1 MRRLVRLALQ
11 AAPSDLPVLITGETG
26 TGKEALAR
34 LIHRRS
40 GRPRNLFA
48 PFNCTNLPRELV
60 EAQLFGHRRGSFTG
74 AHRHADGIVRAVDGG
89 TLLLDEIGDLDLEAQ
104 PKLLRLI
111 ERNEIHPVGQPGPLV
126 VDVRILAVTN
136 ADMAQLVAE
145 KRFRKDLFYRLN
157 IVHLHVPPLRDRP
170 TDVPPLVRHFLR
182 LYADR
187 YGKKKL
193 QVSGRAMEMLMRHR
207 WPGNVRQLAN
217 ELRRLAVLLGSGGV
231 IRPGDLRFAPADPVS
246 ASGAAEP
253 TASTAEP
260 LTETVTLSIDQP
272 LADAVA
278 QVERAVIRRALQ
290 LADGSRGAAAQR
302 LGISRRALLSRRRR
316 LKLNAPP

>member
-1 MRRLVRLALQ
+1 MRRLVHLAMR

-34 LIHRRS
+34 LIHRAS
-40 GRPRNLFA
+40 GRPRDSFA
-48 PFNCTNLPRELV
+48 PFNCTSLPGELA

-74 AHRHADGIVRAVDGG
+74 AHRHAAGIVRAVDGG
-89 TLLLDEIGDLDLEAQ
+89 TLLLDEIGDLDLRSQ
-104 PKLLRLI
+104 PKLLRLL
-111 ERNEIHPVGQPGPLV
+111 ERNEIHPVGQSRPSIV
-126 VDVRILAVTN
+126 NVRIVAVTN
-136 ADMAQLVAE
+136 ADLMQLVAE

-187 YGKKKL
+187 YGKEKL
-193 QVSGRAMEMLMRHR
+193 QVSGSAMEMLMCQR

-217 ELRRLAVLLGSGGV
+217 ELRRLAVLLASGGV
-231 IRPGDLRFAPADPVS
+231 VRTGDLRLAPADPIS
-246 ASGAAEP
+246 ASAAAEP
-253 TASTAEP
+253 SASSAAP
-260 LTETVTLSIDQP
+260 PTETVTLSTEQP

-302 LGISRRALLSRRRR
+302 LGISRRALLTRRRR
-316 LKLNAPP
+316 LKVDAPP